1 MSDNDT
7 VHPYIPNTAAAN
19 RREMLDF
26 LGINSVDELFRSIP
40 EGLKLKDPL
49 PLPEALTAEPELRRH
64 VETILAGNRPCG
76 DFLNFK
82 GGGVWQHYVPAICDE
97 ILSRGEFL
105 TAYTGSRHANLGSFQ
120 AQFEY
125 QSMLAELVDMD
136 VVSYATYDWG
146 TATCSALG
154 MAQRLTGRRKVL
166 VSALTG
172 PQRMAQID
180 TIVKIRAEVETI
192 DHHPDTG
199 QINPETL
206 RSRLGADVAA
216 VYLEVPSYLGH
227 LETQVQ
233 EIAELAHQHGALFIV
248 GVDPISLGVLA
259 PPGDYGADIV
269 CGSIQPLGIHMFCGG
284 GLAGFLAMPDEERYK
299 SQCPWPMLGLLET
312 EREGEYTYGWINFD
326 TTSYGLRDRSED
338 FIGTGQTIWAI
349 VAGVYM
355 ALMGPQGMREIGE
368 TIMQRCRYAMDRLER
383 INGIQAPCFE
393 ATHFKEFA
401 VRFTDTGKS
410 IPEINA
416 ALRRQGILGGID
428 LSADFPELGKA
439 ALYCITELHT
449 KDDIDRLATA
459 LKGALR

>member
-1 MSDNDT
+1 MPDNDT
-7 VHPYIPNTAAAN
+7 HPYIPNTATIN
-19 RREMLDF
+19 RQEMLDF
-26 LGINSVDELFRSIP
+26 LGIRSVDELFRSIP
-40 EGLKLKDPL
+40 ERLRLKQPL
-49 PLPEALTAEPELRRH
+49 PLPAPYPSEAQLRRH
-64 VETILAGNRPCG
+64 VETILSGNQPCG

-146 TATCSALG
+146 TAACSALG
-154 MAQRLTGRRKVL
+154 MAQRITGRRKVL
-166 VSALTG
+166 VSAITG
-172 PQRMAQID
+172 PQRMSQID
-180 TIVKIRAEVETI
+180 TIVKIRAQI
-192 DHHPDTG
+192 GLIGHDPDTG
-199 QINPETL
+199 QINQDSL
-206 RSRLGADVAA
+206 HNLLGDDIAA

-233 EIAELAHQHGALFIV
+233 EIADLVHGYGALFIV

-284 GLAGFLAMPDEERYK
+284 GLAGFLAMPDDENFK
-299 SQCPWPMLGLLET
+299 AQCPWPMLGLLET
-312 EREGEYTYGWINFD
+312 GRDGEYTYGWVNFD

-349 VAGVYM
+349 VAGVYL
-355 ALMGPQGMREIGE
+355 ALMGPQGMREIGA
-368 TIMQRCRYAMDRLER
+368 TIMHRCRYAMDRL
-383 INGIQAPCFE
+383 NATDGIRVPCFDS
-393 ATHFKEFA
+393 AHFKEFA

-410 IPEINA
+410 IAEINA
-416 ALRRQGILGGID
+416 ALRQQGILGGID
-428 LSADFPELGKA
+428 LTADYPELGKA
-439 ALYCITELHT
+439 ALYCVTELHT
-449 KDDIDRLATA
+449 KEDIDRLAAA
-459 LKGALR
+459 LGEAVR